1 LSDPCLFLQFV
12 TRLRSNNGVKRRENC
27 ASVGTI
33 PLAGNAVAPEIVK
46 RQKQKRAQKE
56 PLR

>member
-1 LSDPCLFLQFV
+1 
-12 TRLRSNNGVKRRENC
+12 LRSNNGVKRRENC
-27 ASVGTI
+27 AGVGTI